1 MYLLRNGYVSKKKDV
16 AEKMRYY
23 YPNTTSALKGDR
35 KYLTDSFV
43 EELNLAFGSIFNT
56 KWILEGDGSMLADI
70 QSDKDK
76 IIQRAID
83 QISNSDLSN
92 YKIAKDTGI
101 TEASIGNYR
110 NGNTKPTLANAN
122 IIIDYF
128 NKKELELSDSNLI
141 INTETE
147 YKEAMEKGLKL
158 LPEVDFKFSGGK
170 AELLGSTDA
179 VKRYWY
185 LPDCKDCEAI
195 AQVAGNS
202 MAPAYPSGCWI
213 ALKRFS
219 FEKEFPNQIPFGN
232 VFGIVVE
239 DKQTGDYHGHI
250 KILRRYSD
258 PSLAKRFWIARSID
272 RENHDDFDIDIEQVR
287 GLWIVKQ
294 HVVADVIL

>member
-1 MYLLRNGYVSKKKDV
+1 MQLCK
-16 AEKMRYY
+16 AEIVQK
-23 YPNTTSALKGDR
+23 AI
-35 KYLTDSFV
+35 
-43 EELNLAFGSIFNT
+43 EL
-56 KWILEGDGSMLADI
+56 
-70 QSDKDK
+70 
-76 IIQRAID
+76 
-83 QISNSDLSN
+83 ISNSTLSN

-110 NGNTKPTLANAN
+110 NGNTRPTLANAN

-128 NKKELELSDSNLI
+128 NKKELELSGSNLV

-158 LPEVDFKFSGGK
+158 LPEVDFKFSGGN
-170 AELLGSTDA
+170 AELLGSTDS

-219 FEKEFPNQIPFGN
+219 FEKEFPNQIPF
-232 VFGIVVE
+232 
-239 DKQTGDYHGHI
+239 Y
-250 KILRRYSD
+250 
-258 PSLAKRFWIARSID
+258 
-272 RENHDDFDIDIEQVR
+272 
-287 GLWIVKQ
+287 
-294 HVVADVIL
+294 

>member
-1 MYLLRNGYVSKKKDV
+1 LIC
-16 AEKMRYY
+16 A
-23 YPNTTSALKGDR
+23 
-35 KYLTDSFV
+35 
-43 EELNLAFGSIFNT
+43 
-56 KWILEGDGSMLADI
+56 
-70 QSDKDK
+70 
-76 IIQRAID
+76 
-83 QISNSDLSN
+83 SNVSN

-101 TEASIGNYR
+101 TEATIGNYKNR
-110 NGNTKPTLANAN
+110 NTSPTLANAN

-128 NKKELELSDSNLI
+128 NKKKSELSNEAIIEKAIDCIRKSNLSDYKI
-141 INTETE
+141 AEGTKMSRMAIGNYRKGKNTPSIVSANTILNFFANIDRIEVEKSNVAINNPTE
-147 YKEAMEKGLKL
+147 YEEAMEKGLKL

-170 AELLGSTDA
+170 AELLGSTD
-179 VKRYWY
+179 VIKRYWY

-250 KILRRYSD
+250 KILRRYED
-258 PSLAKRFWIARSID
+258 PAMAKRFWIARSID
-272 RENHDDFDIDIEQVR
+272 RDNHDDFDIDIEQVR